1 VKQIRKRL
9 TYANVMSSM
18 AVFLVIGGAT
28 AYAALG
34 KNSVGSKQL
43 KKNAVT
49 TPKIMK
55 EAVTTA
61 KLRNKAVNSARLADS
76 AVVNANL
83 ADRAVTNGKIADGA
97 VTGDKI
103 ADGAVTG
110 DKIAAGAVTTS
121 NISGGALIPRGY
133 AWVDATGEVNP
144 DFTIN
149 IPDAGHP
156 SGGEYCFTLGFQPK
170 SAEVT
175 LEGDEEPNDIGSVI
189 IPATGESLFKCPS
202 GTNLEIQ
209 VLDAPS
215 ANFNDEAFFLVVW

>member
-34 KNSVGSKQL
+34 KNTVGSKQL

-76 AVVNANL
+76 AVGTANL

-215 ANFNDEAFFLVVW
+215 GNFNDEAFFLVVW